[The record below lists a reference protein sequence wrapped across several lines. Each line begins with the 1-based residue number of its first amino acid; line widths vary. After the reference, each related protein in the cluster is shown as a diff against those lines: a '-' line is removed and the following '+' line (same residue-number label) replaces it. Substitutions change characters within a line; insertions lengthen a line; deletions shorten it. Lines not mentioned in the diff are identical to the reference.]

1 MCADV
6 TASSYEEER
15 CDARCGLNFAMNERS
30 ILFTS
35 RTSVSTA
42 APTSLPDGGG
52 GGGTAGAAGG
62 CS

>member
-1 MCADV
+1 
-6 TASSYEEER
+6 
-15 CDARCGLNFAMNERS
+15 MNERS

-52 GGGTAGAAGG
+52 GGGAQPGAAAG